1 MSNQKIENL
10 LICMGFTSQE
20 SGVYCKQYPKHGC
33 TISVNMDSNSII
45 YPDEMTLGD
54 LTTSNFSHEENF
66 VVLECVNRLLDK
78 GYSHS
83 SIELEKKWPLGKN
96 NRAGKL
102 DILVKHQDTD
112 APYIMIECKTFERE
126 FEAEAENM
134 VTMGKGK
141 GGGQLF
147 SYWHQDR
154 AAEYLC
160 LYSSRLI
167 ENSEIEFKNYIVKID
182 DGIRNSSSTESAHE
196 RWNKQF
202 LQSGI
207 FDEDAQ
213 PYHVTTK
220 PLVRSDIKKLRKKDG
235 NLIYLQFLEILRHNV
250 VSDKGNAFNKIF
262 NLFLCK
268 IVDEDR
274 NLSEELEFQW
284 IEGRDDAESL
294 IGRLNDLFKRGMDR
308 YLNKVVTDYSVDDL
322 DLDQVDS
329 EISKIITE
337 LRLYKN
343 QEFAFVEVYNRDS
356 FEENSKIVIEM
367 VKLLQGWQLRYTHK
381 QQFLGDF
388 FESLLN
394 TGFKQES
401 GQFFTPVP
409 LVRFIVQS
417 LPVNEIIQAKIKDRK
432 TDFLP
437 TVIDFACGSGHF
449 LTESMDI
456 IHGVIEKLDEKRM
469 TPAQRNRYRSYM
481 TDQFG
486 WARDFIY
493 GIEKDYRLA
502 KTSKLSSFL
511 NGDGEASVMHGSGI
525 DPFWSDSYVG
535 KLQVRKNAKK
545 NPVFDMLIANPP
557 YAVKGFKDTVK
568 SGSEQF
574 SLFDILTDKSDEI
587 EVLFVERMVQLVK
600 PGGVAGIILPRS
612 LLINGGPYQE
622 ARKMILENF
631 FVKGLVLLG
640 SKAFLSTGINTVI
653 FMLKKR
659 PTAITL
665 ANGENQDV
673 CAEEVVLVNTELGGS
688 DEEKRFLGYECSNR
702 KGSEGIKVRDEFF
715 LFKDDDLMSIDH
727 VNSYIY
733 RAMLEE
739 PIPEPS
745 ERLKNN
751 VKVIKLGDVLDVRPT
766 SDTPFAINLDQYRLH
781 HDKVDL
787 VPLIDHIEMPRA
799 GRRPIGGVSEIVH
812 GVLSLGG
819 EHIDEE
825 TGTLSVEKKK
835 FVPRDFYNENQN
847 SHVKRGDI
855 LVCKDGAKTGKSAY
869 CRELSAEYCVNEH
882 IFLIRAKQET
892 LSQDFLF
899 YFVFSTFFRMQV
911 DKWARGKKGQPGL
924 NQKHF
929 TKIFIPLFDMDAQSK
944 IVKVIDKKWNT
955 ANGKGMKRKLVDQV
969 FRDEGVYEAELS

>member
-1 MSNQKIENL
+1 MSNQKVENL
-10 LICMGFTSQE
+10 LTCMGFISQE
-20 SGVYCKQYPKHGC
+20 PNVYCKQYPDHGC
-33 TISVNMDSNSII
+33 AISVNTDSESII
-45 YPDEMTLGD
+45 YPEEMMLGD
-54 LTTSNFSHEENF
+54 QTTSNFSHDENF
-66 VVLECVNRLLDK
+66 VVLECVNRLLNK
-78 GYSHS
+78 GYPPS
-83 SIELEKKWPLGKN
+83 SIELEKKWPLGKSS
-96 NRAGKL
+96 RAGKL
-102 DILVKHQDTD
+102 DILVKHQDTKV
-112 APYIMIECKTFERE
+112 PYIMIECKTYGSKFHT
-126 FEAEAENM
+126 EADNM
-134 VTMGKGK
+134 VTKN
-141 GGGQLF
+141 GGQLF

-154 AAEYLC
+154 EAEYLC
-160 LYSSRLI
+160 LYSSRLT
-167 ENSEIEFKNYIVKID
+167 ESGGVEFRNKIIKID
-182 DGIRNSSSTESAHE
+182 EGIRNSSSTESAHE

-202 LQSGI
+202 LESGI
-207 FDEDAQ
+207 FDDGVQ

-220 PLVRSDIKKLRKKDG
+220 PLVRNDIKKLQKKDG

-274 NLSEELEFQW
+274 DSLEELKFQW

-308 YLNKVVTDYSVDDL
+308 YLNKVVTDYNLDDL
-322 DLDQVDS
+322 DLKKMDS

-343 QEFAFVEVYNRDS
+343 QEFAFVEVYNRES

-409 LVRFIVQS
+409 LVRFIIQS
-417 LPVNEIIQAKIKDRK
+417 LPVYEIIQAKIDDGKA
-432 TDFLP
+432 DFLP

-449 LTESMDI
+449 LTESMDV
-456 IHGVIEKLDEKRM
+456 IHGAIERLDERRM
-469 TPAQRNRYRSYM
+469 TPAQRVRHKAYM
-481 TDQFG
+481 ADQFG
-486 WARDFIY
+486 WAREFIY

-511 NGDGEASVMHGSGI
+511 NGDGEASVIHGSGI
-525 DPFWSDSYVG
+525 DPLWSDSYVG
-535 KLQVRKNAKK
+535 KLQGRTNAVE
-545 NPVFDMLIANPP
+545 NAVFDILVANPP
-557 YAVKGFKDTVK
+557 YAVKGFKNTVK
-568 SGSEQF
+568 SGNEQF
-574 SLFDILTDKSDEI
+574 SLFGALTDKSDEI
-587 EVLFVERMVQLVK
+587 EVLFVERMVQLVR
-600 PGGVAGIILPRS
+600 PGGVVGIILPRS
-612 LLINGGPYQE
+612 FLINGGPYLE

-631 FVKGLVLLG
+631 FIKGLVILG

-659 PTAITL
+659 QNAVAL
-665 ANGENQDV
+665 SKGEIRDV
-673 CAEEVVLVNTELGGS
+673 CAEEIVFVNTERGGN
-688 DEEKRFLGYECSNR
+688 DREKRFLGYECSSR
-702 KGSEGIKVRDEFF
+702 KGYEGIKVRDEFF
-715 LFKDDDLMSIDH
+715 LFNDDDLMSADH

-733 RAMLEE
+733 KAMLDQ

-745 ERLKNN
+745 ERLRNN
-751 VKVIKLGDVLDVRPT
+751 VKVVKLGDVLDVEPT
-766 SDTPFAINLDQYRLH
+766 SDTPFAIKLDLYSLY
-781 HDKVDL
+781 HDEIDL
-787 VPLIDHIEMPRA
+787 VPLIDHIEMPKA
-799 GRRPIGGVSEIVH
+799 GRRPRGGVSEIVH

-825 TGTLSVEKKK
+825 MGALSLEKEK
-835 FVPRDFYNENQN
+835 FVPRKFYDENQN
-847 SHVKRGDI
+847 SHVRRGDI

-869 CRELSAEYCVNEH
+869 CRELPTECCVNEH
-882 IFLIRAKQET
+882 LFLIRAKRET

-899 YFVFSTFFRMQV
+899 YFMFSSFFRRQV
-911 DKWARGKKGQPGL
+911 DKWAGGKKGQAGL

-929 TKIFIPLFDMDAQSK
+929 TKILIPLFRSDTQSK
-944 IVKVIDKKWNT
+944 IVGLIDRKWNKVS
-955 ANGKGMKRKLVDQV
+955 GKGARRKLVDQV
-969 FRDEGVYEAELS
+969 FRDEGVYETEWN